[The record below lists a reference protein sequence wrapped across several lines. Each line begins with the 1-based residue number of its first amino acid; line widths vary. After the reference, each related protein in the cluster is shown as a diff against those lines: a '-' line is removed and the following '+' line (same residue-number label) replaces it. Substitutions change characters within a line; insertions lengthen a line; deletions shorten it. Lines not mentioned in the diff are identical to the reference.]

1 MCDYTGRHFGAP
13 YDDACCIDGYLW
25 DLDSGDRDGLTSGGD
40 IPCPQ
45 CNLDVYVATIAD
57 EALDTAI
64 NGGLEPCAV
73 LASYLLGVRMRSLHG
88 LEGFAA
94 AARRGQITPIWFGG
108 RIATDPDV
116 DTPVGRIAWPWPL
129 PQAIASSLSAHELM
143 RLMEIAG
150 DPGPGFVATP
160 EGWRVQPLQPGDWD

>member
-40 IPCPQ
+40 IPCPL
-45 CNLDVYVATIAD
+45 CNVDTYVGHMAD
-57 EALDTAI
+57 EAIDTSI
-64 NGGLEPCAV
+64 NDGTEPCEV
-73 LASYLLGVRMRSLHG
+73 LAFWLLGSRMRGMHG
-88 LEGFAA
+88 LGAFEAA
-94 AARRGQITPIWFGG
+94 VRLGQTTPIWFGG
-108 RIATDPDV
+108 KGAGNPDV
-116 DTPVGRIAWPWPL
+116 HPPVGRIAWPWPL
-129 PQAIASSLSAHELM
+129 PQAIDSTLSAHERM

-150 DPGPGFVATP
+150 DPGPGFVATH